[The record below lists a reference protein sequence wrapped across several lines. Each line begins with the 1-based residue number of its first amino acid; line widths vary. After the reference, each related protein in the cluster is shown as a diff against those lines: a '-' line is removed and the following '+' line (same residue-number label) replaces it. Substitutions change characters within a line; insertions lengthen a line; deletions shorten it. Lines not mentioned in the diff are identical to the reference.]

1 MRNHGHKYPTELA
14 EIGHK
19 TRHLFSK
26 LINMDDILTYAK
38 AIKENME
45 KLLIENEKV
54 LAILSTENP
63 DLADQ
68 IMRDVNDTI
77 KAMNT
82 NDIDRINKI
91 YERYANTTNK

>member
-1 MRNHGHKYPTELA
+1 
-14 EIGHK
+14 
-19 TRHLFSK
+19 
-26 LINMDDILTYAK
+26 MDDILTYAK

-63 DLADQ
+63 ELADQ

>member
-1 MRNHGHKYPTELA
+1 
-14 EIGHK
+14 
-19 TRHLFSK
+19 
-26 LINMDDILTYAK
+26 MDDVLTYAK

>member
-1 MRNHGHKYPTELA
+1 
-14 EIGHK
+14 
-19 TRHLFSK
+19 
-26 LINMDDILTYAK
+26 MDDILTYAR

-45 KLLIENEKV
+45 KMLIENEKV

>member
-1 MRNHGHKYPTELA
+1 
-14 EIGHK
+14 
-19 TRHLFSK
+19 
-26 LINMDDILTYAK
+26 MDDILTYAK